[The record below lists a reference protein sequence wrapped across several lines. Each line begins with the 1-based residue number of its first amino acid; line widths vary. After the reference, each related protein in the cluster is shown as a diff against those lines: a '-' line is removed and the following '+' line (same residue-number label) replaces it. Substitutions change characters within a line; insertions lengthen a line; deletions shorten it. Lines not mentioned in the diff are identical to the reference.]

1 VLTNLKKRTP
11 QVKIMKKFL
20 NHILSLPIL
29 LFILIVFFLGNMC
42 FASKNDFLLA
52 EANQKINVEHDKK
65 TTERFNEWEK
75 LVFLNLGIET
85 DEKLKL
91 VNDFFN
97 KMKWAEDRDIWNQKD
112 YWATPIESLIKNSGD
127 CEDFSIAKY
136 FTLLAMDIPEEQLR
150 VTYVILDNHQGHM
163 VLFYYPDDK
172 TEPLV
177 LDNMRKNI
185 SKKSSR
191 PDIRYMFSFNDDGLW
206 LKGNNNIS
214 APDEKNIIKQWS
226 QMVERIK
233 QE

>member
-1 VLTNLKKRTP
+1 M
-11 QVKIMKKFL
+11 IKFL
-20 NHILSLPIL
+20 NHDLSPVVYLFL
-29 LFILIVFFLGNMC
+29 LTVFFFSNQSS
-42 FASKNDFLLA
+42 ASKNDFLMS
-52 EANQKINVEHDKK
+52 EANQIINVKHDKK

-75 LVFLNLGIET
+75 LIFHNLGKET

-97 KMKWAEDRDIWNQKD
+97 RMKWAEDKEIWNKKD

-163 VLFYYPDDK
+163 VLFYYPDK
-172 TEPLV
+172 TSEPLV
-177 LDNMRKNI
+177 LDNMRKDI
-185 SKKSSR
+185 SKKSNR
-191 PDIRYMFSFNDDGLW
+191 PDIKYMFSFNDEGLW
-206 LKGNNNIS
+206 LKGNNNS
-214 APDEKNIIKQWS
+214 VPDEKNIIKLWS
-226 QMVERIK
+226 QMIDRIK